1 MVGWHHRLNGH
12 EFEQALGVGDGQ
24 GGLACCSP
32 WSRKESDTTERP
44 NDDEESGSFT
54 FGCSR
59 FLSIFRV
66 ETESC
71 LRSKQVL
78 VREKDPLLSGLLTS
92 LVLWRGMSLPVPTPA
107 STTLETQNTSSLFS
121 VTRVGKAYSHRLS
134 LWRNRLAR
142 SAVNRKVGG
151 SSPLRDADVA
161 VLTLEIDLSVSHR
174 KPIALT
180 L

>member
-1 MVGWHHRLNGH
+1 M
-12 EFEQALGVGDGQ
+12 
-24 GGLACCSP
+24 
-32 WSRKESDTTERP
+32 
-44 NDDEESGSFT
+44 
-54 FGCSR
+54 
-59 FLSIFRV
+59 
-66 ETESC
+66 
-71 LRSKQVL
+71 
-78 VREKDPLLSGLLTS
+78 REKDPLLSGLLTS

>member
-1 MVGWHHRLNGH
+1 MAPYPW
-12 EFEQALGVGDGQ
+12 GQ
-24 GGLACCSP
+24 GTYPGDEYVSTP
-32 WSRKESDTTERP
+32 YRVQKRP
-44 NDDEESGSFT
+44 
-54 FGCSR
+54 
-59 FLSIFRV
+59 V
-66 ETESC
+66 
-71 LRSKQVL
+71 V
-78 VREKDPLLSGLLTS
+78 
-92 LVLWRGMSLPVPTPA
+92 
-107 STTLETQNTSSLFS
+107 
-121 VTRVGKAYSHRLS
+121 LS